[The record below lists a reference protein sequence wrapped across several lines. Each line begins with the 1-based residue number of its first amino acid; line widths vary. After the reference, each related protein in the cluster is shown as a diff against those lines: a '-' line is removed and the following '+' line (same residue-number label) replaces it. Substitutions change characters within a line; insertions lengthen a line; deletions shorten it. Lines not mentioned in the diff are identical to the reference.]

1 MLKRSMT
8 IAGHRTS
15 IALEPEFWDALEQL
29 AISRGLSVANLIAV
43 IVRERQTPNL
53 SSALRV
59 AVLRAPPLGEVD
71 DAVAVSHGRLLSKG
85 LTLIPY
91 GVYGAMGQSPE
102 GVAPAMSNVGWRT
115 CTS

>member
-59 AVLRAPPLGEVD
+59 AVLRA
-71 DAVAVSHGRLLSKG
+71 AQA
-85 LTLIPY
+85 
-91 GVYGAMGQSPE
+91 GAPQAS
-102 GVAPAMSNVGWRT
+102 
-115 CTS
+115 